1 MAKNI
6 MAKLTNPASR
16 AKLGTR
22 TSDQLILLTDNLT
35 TSALANDIV
44 IAIVLLFF
52 LLGSVLFGCINKTF
66 FTDSSFMSV
75 CGIWSELFRN
85 LFVLK

>member
-44 IAIVLLFF
+44 IAVVLFFF
-52 LLGSVLFGCINKTF
+52 LLGSVLFGYETKPFLLTARLCLFAGFDPSCFVTF
-66 FTDSSFMSV
+66 
-75 CGIWSELFRN
+75 LF
-85 LFVLK
+85 